1 MKRNHDKEYEGSLLT
16 KKILEE
22 KQKRKELNDKLD
34 EENAKIAVIYLLIGI
49 GAISLILGLMAL
61 ILSNSEPIPF

>member
-1 MKRNHDKEYEGSLLT
+1 MKRNYDKEYEGSLLT

-34 EENAKIAVIYLLIGI
+34 EENAKIAVIYLLRGI